1 MVVMK
6 GNLRDMGIADL
17 IQHNC
22 QDRKTT
28 QVSIEHSGQQAVL
41 FFMDGNVVHAG
52 LGDEAGEEVIYE
64 ILKWEDGTFE
74 TENNIAPPAN
84 SIRKSWSSLLLEGAR
99 RIDEKAGQTP
109 TPALPKDSEVNPM
122 ATNLD
127 SILKDMSGEING
139 YMASI
144 VSGMDGIN
152 IAEHS
157 KGGKV
162 DTEAI
167 CAQMTM
173 LFKLV
178 DTATVKVAEAQG
190 QAISVEDNLL
200 NTEGAYVLMRY
211 LPGRQYY
218 VGVIVDRK
226 AGNLGNLRLISR
238 VYSDRLAKA
247 MPG

>member
-1 MVVMK
+1 MK
-6 GNLRDMGIADL
+6 GDLRDMGIADL

-22 QDRKTT
+22 QDRKTA
-28 QVSIEHSGQQAVL
+28 QVSIAHSGRQAVL
-41 FFMDGNVVHAG
+41 FFQDGDVVHAG
-52 LGDEAGEEVIYE
+52 LEDKAGEEVIYE

-74 TENNIAPPAN
+74 MENNVAPPARTIQKN
-84 SIRKSWSSLLLEGAR
+84 WSSLLLEGAR
-99 RIDEKAGQTP
+99 RLDENASNAPQSVTEERM
-109 TPALPKDSEVNPM
+109 EVNPM

-127 SILKDMSGEING
+127 GILKEMGGEITG
-139 YMASI
+139 YIASI
-144 VSGMDGIN
+144 IAGMDGLN
-152 IAEHS
+152 IAAHS

-167 CAQMTM
+167 SAQMTM

-178 DTATVKVAEAQG
+178 DTATAKLAEAQE
-190 QAISVEDNLL
+190 QTVSVEDNLL

-211 LPGRQYY
+211 LPGKQYY
-218 VGVIVDRK
+218 VGVIADKK

-247 MPG
+247 MPR